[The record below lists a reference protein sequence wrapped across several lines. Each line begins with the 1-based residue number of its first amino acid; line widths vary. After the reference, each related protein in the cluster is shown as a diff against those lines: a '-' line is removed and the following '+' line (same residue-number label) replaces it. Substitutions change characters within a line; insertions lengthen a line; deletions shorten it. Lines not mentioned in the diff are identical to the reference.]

1 MVRLFVAAMFLA
13 MPLVASA
20 QESLCPPREP
30 VAPDADDPAMHE
42 REFTRQKAR
51 ESITFF
57 REDFAKRIWGP
68 EPVRDFS
75 AWSGHYISYANS
87 LRFIEGALLKE
98 HALLLKAQAAL
109 AARVDPKGPEAN
121 KAKATIG
128 AIKRPF
134 DRMRKP
140 APSPARTG
148 PAMLR
153 EYRDIWPPNC
163 HASSAKMPA

>member
-20 QESLCPPREP
+20 QESLCPPRDP

-42 REFTRQKAR
+42 REFTLQKAR

-121 KAKATIG
+121 KAKA
-128 AIKRPF
+128 AF
-134 DRMRKP
+134 D
-140 APSPARTG
+140 AARDTFC
-148 PAMLR
+148 AFV
-153 EYRDIWPPNC
+153 
-163 HASSAKMPA
+163 ASSKYVD